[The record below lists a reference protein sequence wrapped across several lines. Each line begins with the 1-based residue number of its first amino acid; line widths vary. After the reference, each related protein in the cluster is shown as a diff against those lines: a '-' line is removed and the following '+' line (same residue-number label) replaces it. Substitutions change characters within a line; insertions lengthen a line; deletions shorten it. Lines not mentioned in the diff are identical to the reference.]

1 MSTANNTRLQ
11 RGFTLIEL
19 MIVVAIIGILAA
31 IAYPNYTQ
39 YVIDSRRATAAAC
52 LSQAA
57 QQIERSFTTRLTY
70 DGSEADAN
78 GNLTPD
84 IMEGQC
90 TTDLAGFYNFR
101 FVEDPTDRAYRVS
114 ATPLN
119 AQLNNDSK
127 CGCVL
132 TLNQTGTK
140 GLSGEAAR
148 CSTAA
153 GVTACWK

>member
-1 MSTANNTRLQ
+1 MNTANTTRLQ

-52 LSQAA
+52 LSEQAQA
-57 QQIERSFTTRLTY
+57 LERFFTTTLSYVGGGT
-70 DGSEADAN
+70 
-78 GNLTPD
+78 NLNTR
-84 IMEGQC
+84 QC
-90 TTDLAGFYNFR
+90 VTDLAGFYTFAS
-101 FVEDPTDRAYRVS
+101 DIDTARAFDIT

-140 GLSGEAAR
+140 GASGSAAR

>member
-1 MSTANNTRLQ
+1 MKKVQ
-11 RGFTLIEL
+11 QGFTLIEL

-52 LSQAA
+52 LSEQAQA
-57 QQIERSFTTRLTY
+57 LERFFTTNLTY
-70 DGSEADAN
+70 VG
-78 GNLTPD
+78 GGTNLNTR
-84 IMEGQC
+84 QC
-90 TTDLAGFYNFR
+90 VTDLAGFYTFAS
-101 FVEDPTDRAYRVS
+101 DIDTARAFDIT

-140 GLSGEAAR
+140 GASGSAAR
-148 CSTAA
+148 CATAA

>member
-1 MSTANNTRLQ
+1 MNTARNTRRQ
-11 RGFTLIEL
+11 RGFSLIEL

-52 LSQAA
+52 LSEQAQA
-57 QQIERSFTTRLTY
+57 LERFFTTNLTY
-70 DGSEADAN
+70 VG
-78 GNLTPD
+78 GGTNLNTR
-84 IMEGQC
+84 QC
-90 TTDLAGFYNFR
+90 VTDLAGFYTFAS
-101 FVEDPTDRAYRVS
+101 DIDTARAFDIT

-119 AQLNNDSK
+119 AQLNNDGK

-132 TLNQTGTK
+132 SLNQTGTK
-140 GLSGEAAR
+140 GASGSAAR

-153 GVTACWK
+153 GVSACWK

>member
-1 MSTANNTRLQ
+1 MNTAKNTRLQ

-52 LSQAA
+52 LSEQAQA
-57 QQIERSFTTRLTY
+57 LERFFTTTLSYVGGGT
-70 DGSEADAN
+70 
-78 GNLTPD
+78 NLNTR
-84 IMEGQC
+84 QC
-90 TTDLAGFYNFR
+90 VTDLAGFYTFASDID
-101 FVEDPTDRAYRVS
+101 EDTPRAFGIT

-140 GLSGEAAR
+140 GASGSAAR

>member
-1 MSTANNTRLQ
+1 MNTARNTRRH

-52 LSQAA
+52 LSEQAQA
-57 QQIERSFTTRLTY
+57 LERHFTT
-70 DGSEADAN
+70 
-78 GNLTPD
+78 NLMYT
-84 IMEGQC
+84 GGGTNLNTRQC
-90 TTDLAGFYNFR
+90 VTDLAGFYTFASDIDTAR
-101 FVEDPTDRAYRVS
+101 TFEIT
-114 ATPLN
+114 ATPIN

-127 CGCVL
+127 CGCAL
-132 TLNQTGTK
+132 TLTQTGTK
-140 GLSGEAAR
+140 GASGSAAR

-153 GVTACWK
+153 GVSACWK